1 MEAQPRASVRVSAL
15 VCLSLMSDK
24 DGAILLQS
32 PDALSHK
39 PLVTIHSFNANHG
52 DISLRNGSV

>member
-1 MEAQPRASVRVSAL
+1 MEAQPRASVRVSVS

-24 DGAILLQS
+24 DGAIPLQS

-39 PLVTIHSFNANHG
+39 PLVAIHSFNANHG
-52 DISLRNGSV
+52 DILPRNGSV